1 MNMRS
6 KNVFSFI
13 FFRPWLG
20 IPFGIWIAVSVVY
33 YWWLISRISI
43 LETQNKV
50 FKTQLR
56 LSQSVMSKIT
66 VDSAT
71 LYQVPDIP
79 DESGTLC
86 ETIHVALVCM
96 GKCPRLVTPMLKS
109 LLHHRQNPVHFHLI
123 ADAASQHTI
132 SRIFETWDLPDVKYT
147 TYNAQNS
154 LPRVAWVPNSHYSG
168 IFALVKLLFPDILPS
183 TLKQVIVL
191 DSDITFLCDVVELWA
206 MFRNMSEEQFIGLV
220 ENESNWYY
228 DTEPRWPALGRGYNT
243 GVMLLDLTKIRTVID
258 WTSLWHD
265 AVNENIDRLKVTT
278 LADQDVINAIIK
290 KIPKIVYN
298 ISCQYNVQMSTNT
311 LAKNCY
317 GEDVNNVKIIHWNS
331 PKKYNVKIRDV
342 EYFRSIHQSYV
353 NFDGNILREKLHRCY
368 NTEAVTYKT
377 KNSDLCVSFRAAQRT
392 KLRTHLYYMDYSYTG
407 IDNFDVTLVLQL
419 SMDRLQFLERLVK
432 HWEGPLSAAI
442 YLSDCDVAELESFIR
457 DFSDTLSTR
466 KNIGY
471 HLVFKQDSMHYPV
484 NYLRNVALESVNTPY
499 VFLVDVDFVPM
510 AGLYEHLRTAIRLVN
525 PYPQKKCLVVAAF
538 ETQRYRLSPPRDKP
552 ALLARL
558 AAPRGADV
566 APFRAREWPR
576 GHRATNYS
584 RWAAATAP
592 YEVEWESDYEPYFV
606 VHRSVPKYDTRFSGF
621 GWNKVSHSVEL
632 RALGY
637 RAVVL
642 PGAFVVHTPHAPSPD
657 ITAFRANP
665 HYRLCLALLKNEF
678 MEDLRRKYNITL
690 DDKPD
695 SLYLG
700 QAKSLLLNQAKDS
713 S

>member
-6 KNVFSFI
+6 KNVLSFI

-132 SRIFETWDLPDVKYT
+132 SP
-147 TYNAQNS
+147 
-154 LPRVAWVPNSHYSG
+154 WVPNSHYSG

-206 MFRNMSEEQFIGLV
+206 I
-220 ENESNWYY
+220 NWYY

-419 SMDRLQFLERLVK
+419 
-432 HWEGPLSAAI
+432 AAI

-558 AAPRGADV
+558 AARRGADV

-592 YEVEWESDYEPYFV
+592 YE
-606 VHRSVPKYDTRFSGF
+606 
-621 GWNKVSHSVEL
+621 
-632 RALGY
+632 
-637 RAVVL
+637 
-642 PGAFVVHTPHAPSPD
+642 
-657 ITAFRANP
+657 
-665 HYRLCLALLKNEF
+665 
-678 MEDLRRKYNITL
+678 
-690 DDKPD
+690 
-695 SLYLG
+695 
-700 QAKSLLLNQAKDS
+700 
-713 S
+713 